1 MEENIKE
8 LNIKSI
14 IMMAIF
20 LIVIIGLGT
29 YAWLT
34 YRSKNTA
41 MVLTIGDINS
51 VQITL
56 KPYQLDMTLSP
67 MLTYTSLDTT
77 GDYVTV
83 TVTNSTSSDQ
93 KFSLFYDIEHI
104 DSGLQNSSFKYT
116 ILKTN
121 DNTTTEGDFTNSNTT
136 DNFYILD
143 KLTIPASTTYTY
155 KVYVWLDGNVEN
167 TPGLTF
173 KGDLRAEI
181 VSNSCPTINVP
192 LNNSTP
198 NTPVLDPSMIPV
210 TIANNGTVTTV

>member
-1 MEENIKE
+1 MDNEVRKI
-8 LNIKSI
+8 NIKSLLLTLVLTI
-14 IMMAIF
+14 T
-20 LIVIIGLGT
+20 IIGLGT

-93 KFSLFYDIEHI
+93 KYSLFYDINYI

-121 DNTTTEGDFTNSNTT
+121 DNTTTE
-136 DNFYILD
+136 
-143 KLTIPASTTYTY
+143 
-155 KVYVWLDGNVEN
+155 
-167 TPGLTF
+167 
-173 KGDLRAEI
+173 
-181 VSNSCPTINVP
+181 
-192 LNNSTP
+192 
-198 NTPVLDPSMIPV
+198 
-210 TIANNGTVTTV
+210 